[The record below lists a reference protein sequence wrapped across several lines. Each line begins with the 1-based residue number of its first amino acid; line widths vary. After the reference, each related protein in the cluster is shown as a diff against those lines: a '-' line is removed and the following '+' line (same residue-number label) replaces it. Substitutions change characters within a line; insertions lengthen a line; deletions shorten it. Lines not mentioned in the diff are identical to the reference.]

1 MTLAVEDS
9 NLNPVDVVAFAS
21 VDIKEGGAD
30 SLVTADS
37 LATASQVRQQ
47 HNDSLGFK
55 LVVACIFFRYILCQ
69 EHSTLGSV
77 VPF

>member
-47 HNDSLGFK
+47 HNDSLGK
-55 LVVACIFFRYILCQ
+55 R
-69 EHSTLGSV
+69 
-77 VPF
+77 